1 MRLPGVPNLEDTSGK
16 RRSARWSVDG
26 IVAFA
31 LCHEPGTPAAETAT
45 RWVNLIDLSP
55 TGVSIL
61 SKTQLAPGDCF
72 VLALPTLG
80 DEHLPVACAVQYS
93 RVKIDGSFRVGAQFC
108 DPATAGAH
116 KVEAAMRSLEALGV
130 LLTDPARPESD
141 GDAAQARKAKRRA
154 VRRLA
159 EGRAVIHAYD
169 EFGEPGPVEEVPA
182 LDFSETGVCIFRREP
197 MQVGDLFM
205 ARVPLLE
212 SPPIISLC
220 RVANVTRCDG
230 ENRYRIGAKFIST
243 PGILRRLA
251 SRVVRM
257 FVRAA

>member
-1 MRLPGVPNLEDTSGK
+1 MHLPGVPNLDDPSGK

-26 IVAFA
+26 IIAFA
-31 LCHEPGTPAAETAT
+31 LCHEPCTAAAENAT

-72 VLALPTLG
+72 VLALPTEG
-80 DEHLPVACAVQYS
+80 DEHLPVACQVQYS
-93 RVKIDGSFRVGAQFC
+93 RIKIDGSFRVGAQFC
-108 DPATAGAH
+108 DPATAGAD
-116 KVEAAMRSLEALGV
+116 KVDTAMTALGRMGV
-130 LLTDPARPESD
+130 LLTDPAQPEADSEA
-141 GDAAQARKAKRRA
+141 GRARARRRS
-154 VRRLA
+154 VRRMA
-159 EGRAVIHAYD
+159 EGRAVIHTYD

-197 MQVGDLFM
+197 MKVGDLFM

-212 SPPIISLC
+212 APPIISLC
-220 RVANVTRCDG
+220 RVANVTPCEG

-251 SRVVRM
+251 SRFVRI

>member
-1 MRLPGVPNLEDTSGK
+1 MGLSDAQFAEVRRAMRLPGVPNLEDPSGK

-45 RWVNLIDLSP
+45 RWVNLIDFSP

-72 VLALPTLG
+72 VLALPTPE

-108 DPATAGAH
+108 DPSTAGEY
-116 KVEAAMRSLEALGV
+116 KVDAALRSLETLGV
-130 LLTDPARPESD
+130 LLSDPAHPESD
-141 GDAAQARKAKRRA
+141 GDGEARVARRRS
-154 VRRLA
+154 VRRMA
-159 EGRAVIHAYD
+159 EGRAVIHTYD

-212 SPPIISLC
+212 
-220 RVANVTRCDG
+220 
-230 ENRYRIGAKFIST
+230 
-243 PGILRRLA
+243 
-251 SRVVRM
+251 
-257 FVRAA
+257 